1 MFKEEKMSIV
11 SRTLTIVLMMLIFTC
26 NAFAEEDGQPE
37 KLPDYQT
44 LLKRVM
50 SFDRTVDFKALRLSY
65 AETADYNPYGD
76 DKAKKS
82 EMFEALRN
90 KDYDKAIANAQ
101 VILEKKFVDIEAHF
115 VSSIAFSEMK
125 NSERYNF
132 HHFVTRALVDS
143 ILDSGDGKTPET
155 AFVVIETGEEYT
167 LLGMTGFEVVRQSL
181 IKSNGHSYD
190 KMETKHRKTGKTAV
204 FFFNVDIPFN
214 WLNKQFRK

>member
-1 MFKEEKMSIV
+1 MSII
-11 SRTLTIVLMMLIFTC
+11 SRTLTIVLMMVIFTGS
-26 NAFAEEDGQPE
+26 ALAGEEDQP
-37 KLPDYQT
+37 KKIPDYQT

-50 SFDRTVDFKALRLSY
+50 GFDRTVDFKALRFSY
-65 AETADYNPYGD
+65 TETTGYNPYGD

-90 KDYDKAIANAQ
+90 KQYDKAVSAAQ
-101 VILEKKFVDIEAHF
+101 AVLEKKFVDIEAHF

-132 HHFVTRALVDS
+132 HHFVTRGLVDS
-143 ILDSGDGKTPET
+143 ILDSADGNATET
-155 AFVVIETGEEYT
+155 AFVVIETGEEYA
-167 LLGMTGFEVVRQSL
+167 LLGMIGFEVVRQSL

-190 KMETKHRKTGKTAV
+190 KMETKHRKTGEPAV